1 MTKILIILDI
11 MRLQTVFIQLRD
23 MKSMITI
30 PITLEQLISVIQQL
44 QPSERTKIAKALIE
58 VELQSDLKALI
69 KELYN
74 QDPVDE
80 VTDNDI
86 MQEIQAVRQAKIK

>member
-1 MTKILIILDI
+1 MTLVPAAKA
-11 MRLQTVFIQLRD
+11 
-23 MKSMITI
+23 MITI
-30 PITLEQLISVIQQL
+30 PITLEQLISVIEQL

-58 VELQSDLKALI
+58 VKLQSDLKALI

-80 VTDNDI
+80 VADNDI
-86 MQEIQAVRQAKIK
+86 MQEVQAVRQSKIK

>member
-69 KELYN
+69 TELYN

>member
-1 MTKILIILDI
+1 MMQFRLELI
-11 MRLQTVFIQLRD
+11 
-23 MKSMITI
+23 KSMITI

-86 MQEIQAVRQAKIK
+86 MQEVQAVRQSKIK

>member
-1 MTKILIILDI
+1 
-11 MRLQTVFIQLRD
+11 

-69 KELYN
+69 TELYN

-80 VTDNDI
+80 VTNNDI

>member
-1 MTKILIILDI
+1 
-11 MRLQTVFIQLRD
+11 
-23 MKSMITI
+23 MKSMIRI

-69 KELYN
+69 TELYN

-80 VTDNDI
+80 VTDKDI

>member
-1 MTKILIILDI
+1 
-11 MRLQTVFIQLRD
+11 
-23 MKSMITI
+23 MITI

-86 MQEIQAVRQAKIK
+86 MQEVQAVRQSKIK

>member
-1 MTKILIILDI
+1 MSMTLVPAAKA
-11 MRLQTVFIQLRD
+11 
-23 MKSMITI
+23 MITI
-30 PITLEQLISVIQQL
+30 PITLEQLISVIEQL

-80 VTDNDI
+80 VADNDI
-86 MQEIQAVRQAKIK
+86 MQEVQAVRQSKIK

>member
-1 MTKILIILDI
+1 
-11 MRLQTVFIQLRD
+11 

-30 PITLEQLISVIQQL
+30 PITLEQLISAIQQL

-69 KELYN
+69 TELYN

>member
-1 MTKILIILDI
+1 

-69 KELYN
+69 TELYN

-80 VTDNDI
+80 VTNNDI

>member
-1 MTKILIILDI
+1 MSMTLVTAVKA
-11 MRLQTVFIQLRD
+11 
-23 MKSMITI
+23 MITI
-30 PITLEQLISVIQQL
+30 PITLEQLISVIEQL

-86 MQEIQAVRQAKIK
+86 MQEVQAVRQSKIK

>member
-1 MTKILIILDI
+1 
-11 MRLQTVFIQLRD
+11 

-69 KELYN
+69 TELYN

>member
-1 MTKILIILDI
+1 
-11 MRLQTVFIQLRD
+11 
-23 MKSMITI
+23 MITI

-69 KELYN
+69 TELYN

>member
-1 MTKILIILDI
+1 

-69 KELYN
+69 TELYN

>member
-1 MTKILIILDI
+1 

-44 QPSERTKIAKALIE
+44 QPSERTKIANL
-58 VELQSDLKALI
+58 S
-69 KELYN
+69 
-74 QDPVDE
+74 
-80 VTDNDI
+80 
-86 MQEIQAVRQAKIK
+86 

>member
-1 MTKILIILDI
+1 
-11 MRLQTVFIQLRD
+11 
-23 MKSMITI
+23 MKSMIRI

>member
-1 MTKILIILDI
+1 MSMTLVPAAKA
-11 MRLQTVFIQLRD
+11 
-23 MKSMITI
+23 MITI
-30 PITLEQLISVIQQL
+30 PITLEQLISVIEQL

-58 VELQSDLKALI
+58 VKLQSDLKALI

-80 VTDNDI
+80 VADNDI
-86 MQEIQAVRQAKIK
+86 MQEVQAVRQSKIK

>member
-1 MTKILIILDI
+1 MTLV
-11 MRLQTVFIQLRD
+11 TAV
-23 MKSMITI
+23 KSMITI
-30 PITLEQLISVIQQL
+30 PITLEQLISVIEQL
-44 QPSERTKIAKALIE
+44 QPSDRTKIAKALIE

-74 QDPVDE
+74 QAPVDE

-86 MQEIQAVRQAKIK
+86 MQEVQAVRQSKIK

>member
-1 MTKILIILDI
+1 MSMTLVPAAKA
-11 MRLQTVFIQLRD
+11 
-23 MKSMITI
+23 MITI

-74 QDPVDE
+74 QDTVDE
-80 VTDNDI
+80 VADNDI
-86 MQEIQAVRQAKIK
+86 MQEVQAVRQSKIK

>member
-69 KELYN
+69 TELYN

-80 VTDNDI
+80 VTNNDI

>member
-1 MTKILIILDI
+1 

-23 MKSMITI
+23 MKSMIRI

-69 KELYN
+69 TELYN

>member
-1 MTKILIILDI
+1 

-69 KELYN
+69 TELYN

-80 VTDNDI
+80 VTDKKNDI
-86 MQEIQAVRQAKIK
+86 KLSESMQ

>member
-1 MTKILIILDI
+1 

-30 PITLEQLISVIQQL
+30 PITLEQLISAIQQL

-69 KELYN
+69 TELYN

>member
-1 MTKILIILDI
+1 MQFKLELI
-11 MRLQTVFIQLRD
+11 
-23 MKSMITI
+23 KSMITI
-30 PITLEQLISVIQQL
+30 PITLEQLISVIEQL

-74 QDPVDE
+74 QAPVDE

-86 MQEIQAVRQAKIK
+86 MQEVQAVRQSKIK

>member
-1 MTKILIILDI
+1 
-11 MRLQTVFIQLRD
+11 MRLQTVFIKLRD

-69 KELYN
+69 TELYN

-86 MQEIQAVRQAKIK
+86 MQEIQAVRQSKLK

>member
-1 MTKILIILDI
+1 
-11 MRLQTVFIQLRD
+11 
-23 MKSMITI
+23 MITI

-80 VTDNDI
+80 VADNDI
-86 MQEIQAVRQAKIK
+86 MQEVQAVRQSKIK

>member
-1 MTKILIILDI
+1 
-11 MRLQTVFIQLRD
+11 

-69 KELYN
+69 TELYN
-74 QDPVDE
+74 QEPVDE

>member
-1 MTKILIILDI
+1 MSMTLVPAAKA
-11 MRLQTVFIQLRD
+11 
-23 MKSMITI
+23 MITI
-30 PITLEQLISVIQQL
+30 PITLEQLISVIEQL

-86 MQEIQAVRQAKIK
+86 MQEVQAVRQSKIK

>member
-1 MTKILIILDI
+1 MTLVPAAKA
-11 MRLQTVFIQLRD
+11 
-23 MKSMITI
+23 MITI
-30 PITLEQLISVIQQL
+30 PITLEQLISVIEQL

-80 VTDNDI
+80 VADNDI
-86 MQEIQAVRQAKIK
+86 MQEVQAVRQSKIK

>member
-1 MTKILIILDI
+1 MSMTLVTAVKA
-11 MRLQTVFIQLRD
+11 
-23 MKSMITI
+23 MITI

>member
-1 MTKILIILDI
+1 MTLVPAAKA
-11 MRLQTVFIQLRD
+11 
-23 MKSMITI
+23 MITI
-30 PITLEQLISVIQQL
+30 PITLEQLISVIEQL
-44 QPSERTKIAKALIE
+44 QPSDRTKIAKALIE

-80 VTDNDI
+80 VADNDI
-86 MQEIQAVRQAKIK
+86 MQEVQAVRQSKIK

>member
-1 MTKILIILDI
+1 MTLVTAVKA
-11 MRLQTVFIQLRD
+11 
-23 MKSMITI
+23 MITI

>member
-23 MKSMITI
+23 MKSMIRI

>member
-1 MTKILIILDI
+1 
-11 MRLQTVFIQLRD
+11 
-23 MKSMITI
+23 MITI

-74 QDPVDE
+74 QAPVDE

-86 MQEIQAVRQAKIK
+86 MQEVQAVRQSKIK